1 MSDERRR
8 RLIFLVAAAVVLL
21 VVAILAR
28 DIVRDYFVRPLLLSL
43 WNAYNMS
50 QGFPQVMVW
59 AFFVATIP
67 VIAVF
72 NLIVSGKEQEPAP
85 PPEPAQAQGQVQLM
99 SRWLQQAPGG
109 DYFRTRLFRHLSNV
123 TLDTLGYRERLAEK
137 DVRAKLRSGEMK
149 LDPSVLEAVKL
160 GWRKPIGESASRSRR
175 RRRQN
180 EVWQDPQVEVIL
192 QFLEEELEIK
202 QNEG

>member
-1 MSDERRR
+1 MSDDRRR
-8 RLIFLVAAAVVLL
+8 RLIFLAAAAVLLL
-21 VVAILAR
+21 VVAILSR

-59 AFFVATIP
+59 AIFVATIP

-72 NLIVSGKEQEPAP
+72 NLIVSGKEQEPEP
-85 PPEPAQAQGQVQLM
+85 PPEPPQAQGQVQLLT
-99 SRWLQQAPGG
+99 RWLQQAPSG
-109 DYFRTRLFRHLSNV
+109 DYFRTRLFRHLSGV
-123 TLDTLGYRERLAEK
+123 TLDMLRYRERLGEK
-137 DVRAKLRSGEMK
+137 DVRGRLRSGDMK
-149 LDPSVLEAVKL
+149 LDPNVLEAVKL
-160 GWRKPIGESASRSRR
+160 GWRKPIGESTSRPR
-175 RRRQN
+175 RRRQSDAL
-180 EVWQDPQVEVIL
+180 QDPQVEVIL